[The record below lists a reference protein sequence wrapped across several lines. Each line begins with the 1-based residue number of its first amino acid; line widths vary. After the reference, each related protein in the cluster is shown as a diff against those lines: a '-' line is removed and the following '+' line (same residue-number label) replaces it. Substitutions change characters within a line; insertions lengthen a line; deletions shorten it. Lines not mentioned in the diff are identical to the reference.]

1 MILVLGG
8 LAYYEFMKREAL
20 KSCEV
25 KLADVHV
32 KSIGLA
38 SATLE
43 VSLSIYNPNSITAT
57 LDRVTYS
64 LYANGIYL
72 GDGTLSRTDIP
83 PGSTITVSAP
93 FTLSYSGA
101 LSVLWSR
108 FTTGGEVT
116 WRVKGTAY
124 FDTPLG
130 SLTIPFD
137 IVI

>member
-1 MILVLGG
+1 M
-8 LAYYEFMKREAL
+8 
-20 KSCEV
+20 

-93 FTLSYSGA
+93 FTLSGA
-101 LSVLWSR
+101 LSVLWSC

-130 SLTIPFD
+130 SLTTPFD

>member
-8 LAYYEFMKREAL
+8 LAYYESMKREAL

-57 LDRVTYS
+57 LDRVTTHS
-64 LYANGIYL
+64 MRMAFTWATGH
-72 GDGTLSRTDIP
+72 S
-83 PGSTITVSAP
+83 PGST
-93 FTLSYSGA
+93 
-101 LSVLWSR
+101 SR
-108 FTTGGEVT
+108 LAVQ
-116 WRVKGTAY
+116 
-124 FDTPLG
+124 
-130 SLTIPFD
+130 
-137 IVI
+137 